1 MILKVR
7 KTNFYLKGNNT
18 LNVKI
23 RKNLHLVVSIF
34 KSQLIGYILIFKGV
48 IS

>member
-23 RKNLHLVVSIF
+23 RKKFTSG
-34 KSQLIGYILIFKGV
+34 S
-48 IS
+48 